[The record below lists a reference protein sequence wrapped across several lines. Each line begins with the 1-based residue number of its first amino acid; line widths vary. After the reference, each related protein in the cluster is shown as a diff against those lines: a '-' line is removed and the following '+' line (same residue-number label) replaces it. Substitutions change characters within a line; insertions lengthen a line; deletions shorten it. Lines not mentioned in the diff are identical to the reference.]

1 MNRYFDTDPARF
13 PFVLFSPA
21 HLAVLGVLALLFI
34 CFFRYI
40 PMIKGTRLES
50 VSRFGLAGLL
60 ILSEIGWHVW
70 NMWNQQ
76 WTLQHSLPLQLCSV
90 TLLLAAVMLLTRSPR
105 LFPFVYFCGWAGAL
119 QALLTPV
126 LEFSFP
132 HFRFFHFFIAHA
144 GILLAILYMVRVE
157 GFRIGLRSIFPV
169 WVQLNLL
176 ALIVWVINGVTD
188 GNYMF
193 VSGKPDY
200 PSLLD
205 WLGPW
210 PWYLLSLQ
218 AMAVGMFALLSLP
231 FVCGKKRAKAVSHV
245 GMK

>member
-1 MNRYFDTDPARF
+1 MNRYFNADPGPF
-13 PFVLFSPA
+13 PFVLFSLA
-21 HLAVLGVLALLFI
+21 HLVVLGVLLLLFL
-34 CFFRYI
+34 CFFYYI
-40 PMIKGTRLES
+40 STTKGTRLEA
-50 VSRFGLAGLL
+50 VIRFSLAGML

-70 NMWNQQ
+70 NVWNDQ
-76 WTLQHSLPLQLCSV
+76 WTLQYSLPLQLCSV
-90 TLLLAAVMLLTRSPR
+90 TLLLAAVMLLTRSFR

-132 HFRFFHFFIAHA
+132 HFRFFHFFLAHA
-144 GILLAILYMVRVE
+144 GIILAILYMVRVE
-157 GFRIGLRSIFPV
+157 GFRVGFRSIFPV
-169 WVQLNLL
+169 WIQLNLL
-176 ALIVWVINGVTD
+176 AFIVWVINSVTG

-193 VSGKPDY
+193 VSSKPDY

-218 AMAVGMFALLSLP
+218 GVAVGMFVLLCLP
-231 FVCGKKRAKAVSHV
+231 FVRERKGAGAVRNF
-245 GMK
+245 